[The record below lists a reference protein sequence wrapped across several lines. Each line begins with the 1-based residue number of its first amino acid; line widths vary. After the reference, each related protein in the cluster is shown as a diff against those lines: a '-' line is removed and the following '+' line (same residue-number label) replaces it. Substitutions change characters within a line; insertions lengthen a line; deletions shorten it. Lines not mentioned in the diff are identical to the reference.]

1 MTGNDHYGM
10 DLSQIALA
18 EFKDQLKAGDL
29 LPSQQV
35 LLEDIDARFQTLAG
49 MGLETLQDVV
59 AALKTKPR
67 LTQFAEKSG
76 LAPAYLNILRRKA
89 KSYIPNPVYFRD
101 IPGLDAGHV
110 ASLIAAG
117 IKHTRH
123 FFQQGMTPAG
133 RSSIAEQT
141 GMDRAPLEMFA
152 GMTDL
157 ARVGYL
163 GPVFIRLLVDAGVRH
178 LDALIHSDVDDLL
191 DRLEKTK
198 AEQGLKTPLPGRSD
212 MLRCMETARRLPRV
226 FEGD

>member
-10 DLSQIALA
+10 DLSQIGLA

-76 LAPAYLNILRRKA
+76 LALAYLNILRRKA

-123 FFQQGMTPAG
+123 FFQHGPSRPVNHRRTNRHGPGLSGDVSRDDRSGPGGVSGAG
-133 RSSIAEQT
+133 IYPT
-141 GMDRAPLEMFA
+141 
-152 GMTDL
+152 
-157 ARVGYL
+157 VG
-163 GPVFIRLLVDAGVRH
+163 
-178 LDALIHSDVDDLL
+178 
-191 DRLEKTK
+191 
-198 AEQGLKTPLPGRSD
+198 
-212 MLRCMETARRLPRV
+212 
-226 FEGD
+226 